1 MSPAMYPCSNP
12 FCPHDGLT
20 TRAGDMCDEC
30 KKRAGIV
37 DRLLDRLETDEA
49 VNRIVA
55 GKTAAIAQVEGT
67 AMTASIA

>member
-30 KKRAGIV
+30 KKRAGVV
-37 DRLLDRLETDEA
+37 DRLLDRLETDERKQA
-49 VNRIVA
+49 RREKRRRDNQHRKD
-55 GKTAAIAQVEGT
+55 GEG
-67 AMTASIA
+67 